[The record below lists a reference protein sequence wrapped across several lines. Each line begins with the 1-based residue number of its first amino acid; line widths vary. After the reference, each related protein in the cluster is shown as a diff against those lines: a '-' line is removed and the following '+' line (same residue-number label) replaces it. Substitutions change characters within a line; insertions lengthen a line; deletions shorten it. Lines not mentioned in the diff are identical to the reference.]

1 VLQEGRY
8 STEELSTAVI
18 TSCACALIA
27 ALYCQFR
34 ALHVRIYS
42 VLQEG
47 RYSTEE
53 LSTAVITSCAC
64 ALVIGF
70 IAGFLVARQDHRT
83 NTEHSREEQMRQIEQ
98 LDDGTV

>member
-1 VLQEGRY
+1 MSVARRM
-8 STEELSTAVI
+8 T
-18 TSCACALIA
+18 
-27 ALYCQFR
+27 
-34 ALHVRIYS
+34 LHVRISS

-70 IAGFLVARQDHRT
+70 IAGFLVARQAHPPT
-83 NTEHSREEQMRQIEQ
+83 QNI
-98 LDDGTV
+98 L